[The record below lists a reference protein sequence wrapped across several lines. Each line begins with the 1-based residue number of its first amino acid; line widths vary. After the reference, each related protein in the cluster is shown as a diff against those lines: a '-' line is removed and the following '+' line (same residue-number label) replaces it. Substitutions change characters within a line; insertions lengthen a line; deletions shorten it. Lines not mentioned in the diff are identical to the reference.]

1 MLSGVA
7 SAVRP
12 RSLLD
17 RGATFTALVFYS
29 MPTFVL
35 GLLMIEVFYY
45 QLTVHGLRWFPGSGY
60 TSPTQS
66 IFEWFRGLILPWLT
80 LALVSAAAYTR
91 LTRTAMLDVLGEDYI
106 RTARAKGLSET
117 RITFR
122 HALRAAL
129 TPVVTQFGIDVGSLL
144 GGAVI
149 TENVYG
155 LPGLGYTA
163 VQAIS
168 NQDLPVIIGVVI
180 VASAAVVMCQHRRR
194 RRLRRPRPARQAPL
208 TVADRE
214 ESFPRTGNRHDELTV
229 TGLDAR
235 FRTACR
241 NSSRPARAAALD
253 QRSRP
258 ESDDGMS
265 QAPQGI
271 PQWPVV
277 AARRVK
283 CRLCANA
290 SVWCRTE
297 RRRRPLLGPDRPG
310 AGAVER
316 ARAERAAGPGS

>member
-1 MLSGVA
+1 MIRFLVRRVLLGALVMFCVTVIVYLIFYVGPGPGYVARVLAGREAPPQTVALIARRLLLNRPWYVQYGHFLSQLLQGNLGYDYYHGQSVNSVIAQAFPVTLSLAAGAAIIWFTIGVLSGVA

-60 TSPTQS
+60 TSPTQNL
-66 IFEWFRGLILPWLT
+66 FEWFRGLVLPWLT

-163 VQAIS
+163 VQAIT

-180 VASAAVVMCQHRRR
+180 VASAAVV
-194 RRLRRPRPARQAPL
+194 
-208 TVADRE
+208 VANIVVD
-214 ESFPRTGNRHDELTV
+214 V
-229 TGLDAR
+229 VY
-235 FRTACR
+235 
-241 NSSRPARAAALD
+241 AALD
-253 QRSRP
+253 P
-258 ESDDGMS
+258 
-265 QAPQGI
+265 
-271 PQWPVV
+271 
-277 AARRVK
+277 RV
-283 CRLCANA
+283 RLH
-290 SVWCRTE
+290 
-297 RRRRPLLGPDRPG
+297 
-310 AGAVER
+310 
-316 ARAERAAGPGS
+316 